1 MKGNP
6 RFVDF
11 APRRSWSTADLKQPL
26 GTSCSFKHAMGKG
39 GVDVLGGDLFALM
52 GMKKFSVLDA
62 SEEQEAATDAA
73 MGADDRVVSVL
84 CTPVSGAAVTL
95 SLCISP
101 KLPATVM
108 PPPPPP
114 PPA

>member
-1 MKGNP
+1 M
-6 RFVDF
+6 VDC
-11 APRRSWSTADLKQPL
+11 RSEAAAGYLLS
-26 GTSCSFKHAMGKG
+26 SKHVMGKG

-62 SEEQEAATDAA
+62 SEEQEAATPTDAA

>member
-1 MKGNP
+1 
-6 RFVDF
+6 
-11 APRRSWSTADLKQPL
+11 
-26 GTSCSFKHAMGKG
+26 MGKG